1 VSATRHWIALDDT
14 FSRLLPASVISHAH
28 ERLAHRAAALSDIYC
43 ARILNTIA
51 ASAPDRNALSCHI
64 DELQLTHRA
73 LTAAVTGVNS
83 VDADQ
88 DPRTVEAD

>member
-1 VSATRHWIALDDT
+1 MSATRHWIALDDT
-14 FSRLLPASVISHAH
+14 FSRLLPAPVIRHAR

-51 ASAPDRNALSCHI
+51 AAATDRDTLSRQI

-73 LTAAVTGVNS
+73 LTAAVTGANS
-83 VDADQ
+83 LDGDQ
-88 DPRTVEAD
+88 DPPTVEAD